1 MMNQTQLL
9 TQFYQEYQAWVKGGV
24 QAHPVF
30 RKSSA
35 LCGNAERFA
44 ANCAWKLRLDWDEE
58 NTLIETLIAELRGQ
72 FDDAKLSTLYP
83 FGELSYDNQLER
95 QSFHTCSRRMA
106 WVSNHADVDWDIG

>member
-1 MMNQTQLL
+1 MNQTPLL
-9 TQFYQEYQAWVKGGV
+9 TQFYQEYQAWVKAGA
-24 QAHPVF
+24 QPHPFF

-44 ANCAWKLRLDWDEE
+44 ANRVGAFRLGWEE
-58 NTLIETLIAELRGQ
+58 EHTFIEAIIAELRGQ

-95 QSFHTCSRRMA
+95 KSFHTCSRRMA
-106 WVSNHADVDWDIG
+106 WVANHADVD